1 MVDYREILRLR
12 SLGHNITRTAEA
24 IHSSRHTIRE
34 VWRLADEKDISW
46 PLQEELSNQQLYRL
60 FYPERLDRV
69 QVYMEPDCEYI
80 HGELAKKGV
89 NLTLLHN
96 EYKVKC
102 ASTGRFI
109 VPGPGSP
116 RQPCGSSISPE
127 MPWKLTGLAE
137 RFRSQIR

>member
-12 SLGHNITRTAEA
+12 SLGHNVTRTAEA

-102 ASTGRFI
+102 ASTGR
-109 VPGPGSP
+109 VPYQYTQFCDIY
-116 RQPCGSSISPE
+116 R
-127 MPWKLTGLAE
+127 A
-137 RFRSQIR
+137 